1 MDRRL
6 FIGFLVALILLSY
19 ALDQLGYMAPVRA
32 TVQWMLLPS
41 QQALTP
47 IIQTMFGQ
55 ANSSSDLI
63 ALQERVLELE
73 QTNNRLLIENIQLR
87 ELERENSE
95 LKQLLNYTRN
105 NPQFV
110 YQPTFVTGTS
120 IGADPINFLYY
131 ILVDVGAR
139 DGVAGNMP
147 VITDRGL
154 VGRVTAISANA
165 AQVILLIDPASAVNA
180 VTQNSRAPGVIRG
193 GADGSVMMDRIPQG
207 VTVSP
212 GEIVLTSG
220 LGGNFPARL
229 VIGQVTEVRQS
240 DQEQFQVAQIRP
252 TVDFGNLNA
261 LLVIT
266 SFEPVDLDQEL
277 LEIQGARN

>member
-6 FIGFLVALILLSY
+6 FIGFLVAIILLSY
-19 ALDQLGYMAPVRA
+19 ALDQLGYMAPARA

-47 IIQTMFGQ
+47 IIQTIFRQ
-55 ANSSSDLI
+55 TTPSSDLI
-63 ALQERVLELE
+63 ALQERVVELE
-73 QTNNRLLIENIQLR
+73 QTNNSLLIENIQLR

-193 GADGSVMMDRIPQG
+193 GADGSLIMDRIPQG

-240 DQEQFQVAQIRP
+240 DQERFQVAQIRP
-252 TVDFGNLNA
+252 TVDFGNVNA

-277 LEIQGARN
+277 LDIQGAGN